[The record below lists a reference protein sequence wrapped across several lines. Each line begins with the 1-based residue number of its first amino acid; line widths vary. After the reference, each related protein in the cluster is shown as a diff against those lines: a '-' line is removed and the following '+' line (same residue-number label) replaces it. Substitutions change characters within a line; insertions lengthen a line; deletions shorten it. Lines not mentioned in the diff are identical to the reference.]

1 MPDTES
7 DLPNYEGARPM
18 SEVPADGRPFLPPP
32 WTLVSV
38 ELADGSPAAALQ
50 TADGF
55 ALPACLRGCD
65 GVLDVLRDW
74 AARRGPLRELDVAV
88 EQTVHPRRVLAPL
101 TFPDKV
107 LCSGPNFT
115 DHLAEM
121 GQTGLGASWTPFFF
135 LKPPTTT
142 LVADGAPVLVSGDPA
157 DQVDWEGE
165 LAAVV
170 GVGGRDILVADAL
183 DHVAGYAV
191 ANDISLRGP
200 FRRDTPA
207 APFQWDWVAQKC
219 ADTSLPLGPGLV
231 PAWHV
236 ADVQDLRI
244 RTTVNGVVKQ
254 DGSTRDMVC
263 SVAELVAH
271 ASRSMT
277 LAPGDVIVTGTP
289 AGVGAGRGEF
299 LRPGDV
305 MRVSIDGVG
314 SLENPVARRNPR

>member
-1 MPDTES
+1 M
-7 DLPNYEGARPM
+7 
-18 SEVPADGRPFLPPP
+18 DGPP
-32 WTLVSV
+32 WGLVS
-38 ELADGSPAAALQ
+38 ARD
-50 TADGF
+50 
-55 ALPACLRGCD
+55 RD
-65 GVLDVLRDW
+65 GVLTAALDVGGALRSHPALAGCASVKDVLADW
-74 AARRGPLRELDVAV
+74 GARRDALVDPDLTLGDDLPGARRELLI
-88 EQTVHPRRVLAPL
+88 THPP
-101 TFPDKV
+101 KV

-121 GQTGLGASWTPFFF
+121 GQSGLGASWTPFFF

>member
-1 MPDTES
+1 
-7 DLPNYEGARPM
+7 M
-18 SEVPADGRPFLPPP
+18 SEHPPLEPP
-32 WTLVSV
+32 WSLVSV
-38 ELADGSPAAALQ
+38 ELDDRRAAAVS
-50 TADGF
+50 TPDGF
-55 ALPACLRGCD
+55 FVPACLEGCA
-65 GVLDVLRDW
+65 GVLDVVREW
-74 AARRGPLRELDVAV
+74 PARSGPLRRLDLAA
-88 EQTVHPRRVLAPL
+88 QTPVQPRRVLAPL

-107 LCSGPNFT
+107 ICSGPNYI

-121 GQTGLGASWTPFFF
+121 GQSGLGPSWTPFFF

-142 LVADGAPVLVSGDPA
+142 LIADGAPVLISGDPA
-157 DQVDWEGE
+157 DRVDWEGE
-165 LAAVV
+165 LAAVI
-170 GVGGRDILVADAL
+170 GIGGRDIQMAEAL

-200 FRRDTPA
+200 FHRDTPA

-236 ADVQDLRI
+236 PDVQDLRI
-244 RTTVNGVVKQ
+244 RTAVNGETKQ
-254 DGSTRDMVC
+254 DGHTGNMVC
-263 SVAELVAH
+263 GVAELVSH
-271 ASRSMT
+271 ASRQMT

-305 MRVSIDGVG
+305 VRVTIDGVG
-314 SLENPVARRNPR
+314 TLVNPVLERDQR